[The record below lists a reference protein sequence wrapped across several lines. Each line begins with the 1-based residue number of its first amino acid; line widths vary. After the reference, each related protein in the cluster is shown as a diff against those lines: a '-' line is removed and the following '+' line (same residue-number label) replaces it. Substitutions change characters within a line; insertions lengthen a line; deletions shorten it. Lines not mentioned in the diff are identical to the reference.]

1 MSSGLI
7 LTASERSA
15 TACCATPKDLD
26 GLSLL
31 ALAYGWHPD
40 RKEPTLRC
48 PGIAPGSWERKTL

>member
-31 ALAYGWHPD
+31 LWLMA
-40 RKEPTLRC
+40 
-48 PGIAPGSWERKTL
+48 GIRIGRSRH